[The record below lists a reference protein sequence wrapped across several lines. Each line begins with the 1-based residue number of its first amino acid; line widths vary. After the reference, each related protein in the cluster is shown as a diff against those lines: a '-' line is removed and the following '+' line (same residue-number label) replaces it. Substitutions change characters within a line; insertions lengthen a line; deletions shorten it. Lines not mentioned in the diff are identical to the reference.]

1 MAKETKAFQWSSIRW
16 INESHEYTAGDGER
30 RHCGQYNSLRERC
43 NSLCQRC
50 AHLKRGPITIGKG
63 IKISAESSYC
73 DSDISLMQIV
83 GSAVAKCSEFK
94 ETNKEER

>member
-1 MAKETKAFQWSSIRW
+1 MAKETMAFQWSNIEW
-16 INESHEYTAGDGER
+16 INDSHEYAAGDDER
-30 RHCGQYNSLRERC
+30 WHCGQYNSLRKRC

-50 AHLKRGPITIGKG
+50 AHLKHGPAIIGKD

-94 ETNKEER
+94 EANKEEK